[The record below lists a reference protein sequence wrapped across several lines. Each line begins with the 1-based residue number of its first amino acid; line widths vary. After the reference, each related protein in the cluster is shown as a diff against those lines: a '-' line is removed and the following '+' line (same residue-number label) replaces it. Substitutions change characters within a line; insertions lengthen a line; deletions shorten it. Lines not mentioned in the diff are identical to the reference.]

1 MKKAIRSK
9 MPRLKQKLFKISQK
23 PLLIVIVISILT
35 VSTGASIFS
44 YKKGKLPF
52 IAKKDNVT
60 QLTPPPSSAL
70 IKESQQ
76 EVLGTNKSEDKT
88 EKISPTLIPTP
99 LPTQTIVVEQ
109 PKIDSAVGIEMCR
122 SQAKEKRKEEE
133 RKVNEEYAQSEPA
146 IVELAAAQNNSQT
159 ETAAL
164 KYGIIT
170 QSDVVRRTEVFEE
183 LISQGVPIDQAGK
196 VAEDAGNDYSTYLR
210 SLHDWAENELNKW
223 YSAATSSFDTYE
235 NEVFQSCLSSL

>member
-1 MKKAIRSK
+1 MRKFNRGFI
-9 MPRLKQKLFKISQK
+9 QI
-23 PLLIVIVISILT
+23 PLLIVIVVSILT
-35 VSTGASIFS
+35 VSTGAGIFL

-52 IAKKDNVT
+52 ISKKDNAI
-60 QLTPPPSSAL
+60 QLTPSPSSAL

-76 EVLGTNKSEDKT
+76 EVLGTNESEDKT
-88 EKISPTLIPTP
+88 EKILPTLIPTS
-99 LPTQTIVVEQ
+99 LPTQTIVVE

-146 IVELAAAQNNSQT
+146 IVELANTQNNGQT
-159 ETAAL
+159 EAVAL
-164 KYGIIT
+164 KYGYMTEQDIVRAADVFMELVNEGYPIET
-170 QSDVVRRTEVFEE
+170 AQSMAESE
-183 LISQGVPIDQAGK
+183 LST
-196 VAEDAGNDYSTYLR
+196 YSVYLR

-223 YSAATSSFDTYE
+223 YSAATNSFDTYE